1 MRETTHQLALPVV
14 LIWLASTNLAVGQGP
29 VSKMGIIPN
38 PFVKPFPQENR
49 DLVLKVSV
57 HPQVPK
63 ARVKA
68 YKQVADYLNKA
79 EIGVPNDREQY
90 FRTVIS
96 PNSPLVI
103 GWHGFVEM
111 ITPVESGILVTIR
124 VTARQE
130 GVMDS
135 ISLIEQYSI
144 VNGQV
149 SYVGAVIPQADPRII
164 IKP

>member
-1 MRETTHQLALPVV
+1 MRKTTRQLALTVV
-14 LIWLASTNLAVGQGP
+14 LISMASTNLAVGQGP
-29 VSKMGIIPN
+29 VSRMGTIPN
-38 PFVKPFPQENR
+38 PFLKPFSLENR
-49 DLVLKVSV
+49 DLALKVAV

-68 YKQVADYLNKA
+68 YKQVVDYLNKA

-149 SYVGAVIPQADPRII
+149 SYVGAVIPQGDSRIVV
-164 IKP
+164 KF